1 MSKFSDNH
9 DIFKLSIIIV
19 YKIHT
24 ILDDYTN
31 IFEIVYWS
39 YFYFVFGIFKLVLA
53 LGKLLLGKSVI
64 IFHYQK

>member
-1 MSKFSDNH
+1 MSKLNDNH

-19 YKIHT
+19 YK